1 MNIAEFLYLRG
12 AEPSSVVAE
21 VAATIGL
28 ADEDALLAVGS
39 LVEGLGTSKSDLDLL
54 LITSRGDG
62 LNSVQ
67 DSATLI
73 VGSCI
78 ADLRIMR
85 TVELEE
91 LLNRL
96 DYWSRLP
103 WEVTHA
109 VRFTLEERTLM
120 HRLLQGQVLHRDK
133 RNRVGE
139 HMPSLVDLARLK
151 LHVARQI
158 SRTIQVDMAGY
169 RETGDY
175 ASLVFAAQDLLGHAV
190 DALLAGYHITNPLI
204 KWRSRLL
211 DLVPS
216 NWERFLTVQPTGLTA
231 SQQVWR
237 LHRAPET
244 PDSKLALE
252 HAERIT
258 AFARAVFVWA
268 ELRLVKAAVVNERP
282 AIRNPL
288 KRKAT
293 DLPLPSL
300 DFDVDFLLAEEK
312 VTIARLNEF
321 GVSLELSP
329 REFALILLFDG
340 ITTRREAEL
349 IAYGTHR
356 GKAPSDVIDHLLST
370 VTGAGLTADAK
381 DESRR
386 SSSRR
391 GHRE

>member
-12 AEPSSVVAE
+12 TKPSSVVAE

-28 ADEDALLAVGS
+28 ADDDALLAVGS
-39 LVEGLGTSKSDLDLL
+39 LVEGLGNSKSDLDLL
-54 LITSRGDG
+54 LITSRCDG
-62 LNSVQ
+62 VSSVQ
-67 DSATLI
+67 DSAALI
-73 VGSCI
+73 VGGCI

-96 DYWSRLP
+96 DHWSRLP

-109 VRFTLEERTLM
+109 VKFTLEERTLM
-120 HRLLQGQVLHRDK
+120 HRLLHGQVLHKDK
-133 RNRVGE
+133 RNRVAE
-139 HMPSLVDLARLK
+139 RTPSLVELARLK
-151 LHVARQI
+151 LHFARQM
-158 SRTIQVDMAGY
+158 SRTIQVDMVGY

-175 ASLVFAAQDLLGHAV
+175 ASLVFAAQELLGHAV
-190 DALLAGYHITNPLI
+190 DALLAGYNITNPLI

-231 SQQVWR
+231 SQRVWR

-252 HAERIT
+252 HAQRIT
-258 AFARAVFVWA
+258 TFARAVFVWA
-268 ELRLVKAAVVNERP
+268 ELRLVKAEVVNERP
-282 AIRNPL
+282 TISNPS
-288 KRKAT
+288 KRKAS
-293 DLPLPSL
+293 DLPLPRL

-312 VTIARLNEF
+312 VIIARLNEF

-329 REFALILLFDG
+329 REFALTLLFDG

-349 IAYGTHR
+349 IAYGAQR
-356 GKAPSDVIDHLLST
+356 GKATSNVIDHFVST
-370 VTGAGLTADAK
+370 VTGAGLTVDAN
-381 DESRR
+381 DENRR

-391 GHRE
+391 RK